1 MNPRKPRIV
10 VVGSTN
16 VDFCSYVERLPQPGE
31 TIGNGVFMQA
41 NGGKGANQAVA
52 AARLGGDVC
61 FVTSI
66 GTDTIGDEIV
76 RHFQSEGIDCSAVFR
91 ALDTSTGIALI
102 VIDSRGENIITVN
115 PGANAMLTCD
125 LIDQARGVIADADAL
140 MMQAEIPYESVK
152 YAAQV
157 AREAGVPVIYNP
169 APVCVVDDEMMSL
182 TDVMILNETEATILS
197 GCPCASDAARQLLRR
212 GVGNVIITLGSKGAF
227 YSCGHGASD
236 IIPSYK
242 VEAVDS
248 VGAGDTFCGAVA
260 VAFSQRKVLDE
271 YVLRY
276 ATAAAAISVTRHG
289 AQPSIPSAEETLA
302 FISEHTPSLLE

>member
-66 GTDTIGDEIV
+66 GTDTIGDELIK
-76 RHFQSEGIDCSAVFR
+76 HFHSEGIDCSAVFR
-91 ALDTSTGIALI
+91 TPDASTGIALI
-102 VIDSRGENIITVN
+102 VIDSKGENIITVN

-125 LIDQARGVIADADAL
+125 LIDEVGKIIADADAL
-140 MMQAEIPYESVK
+140 VMQAEIPYESVK
-152 YAAQV
+152 YAARV
-157 AREAGVPVIYNP
+157 AHEAGVPVIYNP
-169 APVCVVDDEMMSL
+169 APVCAVDDEMMSL
-182 TDVMILNETEATILS
+182 TDVMILNETEAAILS
-197 GCPCASDAARQLLRR
+197 GRECVSDAAQQLLRR
-212 GVGNVIITLGSKGAF
+212 GVSNVVVTLGSKGAF
-227 YSCGHGASD
+227 YACSHGSSAT
-236 IIPSYK
+236 IPSFK

-271 YVLRY
+271 DVLRY
-276 ATAAAAISVTRHG
+276 ASAAAAISVTRHG
-289 AQPSIPSAEETLA
+289 AQPSIPSAEDTLA
-302 FISEHTPSLLE
+302 FISEHTPSLLG